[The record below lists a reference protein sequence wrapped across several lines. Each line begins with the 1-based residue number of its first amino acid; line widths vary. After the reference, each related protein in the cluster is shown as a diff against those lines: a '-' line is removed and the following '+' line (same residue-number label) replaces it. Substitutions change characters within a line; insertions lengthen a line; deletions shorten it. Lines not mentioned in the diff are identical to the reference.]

1 MRSNTRYSCAVDI
14 ARERL
19 ALREFDHT
27 RIVSYDRSDWAV
39 GAYIDRCLHILKEG
53 SQIQIATINDAIEA
67 HQLKLT
73 FETVP
78 ELFEKAEDIDVA
90 CVVSALFANACKYM
104 RETLTSS
111 GIVDIYEEVEMQYA
125 IQFWSLLHACGA
137 EKLISG
143 EEIGELLSRHVE
155 CLASILENDKLVK
168 LFDTEL
174 RKSLIDNPYYSA
186 ELLIREY
193 ATESRSQN
201 VIFLPKCLSQG
212 DFDSIMTGYLNDQ
225 RANPNCMEALF
236 NWPSGA
242 TKCRFSPSSD
252 VKVHAK
258 RAYDEAMDEL
268 FRQGTGLEYGAGVQ
282 IDPEQIACK
291 GVKVEGLTL
300 TYSFSETWLDK
311 YTDHASIMNNC
322 RYLLDVVDRN
332 GLMASPAHSHEE
344 SGLLATLGPHVLG
357 EYRMNTISNMRES
370 LANVEVVAYANFLES
385 RGTRLE
391 DALEWTYNVYFAEE
405 YSISGFSLALP
416 SSGASWLDK
425 CKSIGPEI
433 ERAVKSYSIYS
444 RIGKIDGDYFPYE
457 SFKTF
462 GTLNA
467 LSEKKYAIDG
477 ACFNRW
483 GFYLFSDQ
491 CMLTYRRGHNDRAR
505 CFFDLI
511 SNAMVTFDDYDAV
524 YAEVLQQLVDRQL
537 VSVCEETGALSPTPR
552 SICLKDVWDNGA
564 IALRGCGDGD
574 LALIDGLV
582 SDEMLSYC
590 GKLFTPD
597 EAAYLD
603 YMFNDASFPN
613 SQGLRN
619 RYDHAHSPIA
629 DPDAASIRLDY
640 YRMLTL
646 LVAITLKINDE
657 LSAATGRGYLEN
669 FVYWPYYDE
678 SVLDLAK
685 KLIKKKH
692 ESACDAES
700 E

>member
-1 MRSNTRYSCAVDI
+1 MRDFNR
-14 ARERL
+14 
-19 ALREFDHT
+19 T
-27 RIVSYDRSDWAV
+27 RIISYDRNDLAV
-39 GAYIDRCLHILKEG
+39 GAYIDRCLHILKQG
-53 SQIQIATINDAIEA
+53 SHIQIATINDAIEA

-78 ELFEKAEDIDVA
+78 EFFKEAEDIDIA
-90 CVVSALFANACKYM
+90 SAVSSHFANACKYT
-104 RETLTSS
+104 REKLKSS
-111 GIVDIYEEVEMQYA
+111 GILDIYEEVEMQYA
-125 IQFWSLLHACGA
+125 AQFWGLVHACGA
-137 EKLISG
+137 ERLISG
-143 EEIGELLSRHVE
+143 EEIEELLSRHVE

-168 LFDTEL
+168 LFDAEI
-174 RKSLIDNPYYSA
+174 RKSLVDNPYYSA

-201 VIFLPKCLSQG
+201 AIYLPKCLSQG
-212 DFDSIMTGYLNDQ
+212 DFDSIMAGYLDDQ
-225 RANPNCMEALF
+225 RANPNYMEVLF

-242 TKCRFSPSSD
+242 TKCRFSPSPD
-252 VKVHAK
+252 VKVRAK
-258 RAYDEAMDEL
+258 RAHDEAMDAI
-268 FRQGTGLEYGAGVQ
+268 FRQGTGLKYGAGVR

-291 GVKVEGLTL
+291 GVKAEGLTL
-300 TYSFSETWLDK
+300 TYSFSETWLAK
-311 YTDHASIMNNC
+311 YTDNASIMNNC
-322 RYLLDVVDRN
+322 RYLLDVVDRS
-332 GLMASPAHSHEE
+332 GLMSAPAHSHEE
-344 SGLLATLGPHVLG
+344 SGLLATLGSHVLG
-357 EYRMNTISNMRES
+357 EYRMNTISSMRES
-370 LANVEVVAYANFLES
+370 LANVEVIAYANFLES
-385 RGTRLE
+385 RGSRLE
-391 DALEWTYNVYFAEE
+391 DALEWTYNDYFEEE
-405 YSISGFSLALP
+405 YSISGFTLALP
-416 SSGASWLDK
+416 TRGTSWLDK

-433 ERAVKSYSIYS
+433 ERAVKSYSIYL

-467 LSEKKYAIDG
+467 LSEKKYAVDG
-477 ACFNRW
+477 ACFYKW

-491 CMLTYRRGHNDRAR
+491 CMLTYRRGHRDRAR

-524 YAEVLQQLVDRQL
+524 KAEMLQQLVDRQL
-537 VSVCEETGALSPTPR
+537 VSACEETGALSPTPR
-552 SICLKDVWDNGA
+552 SICLKAVWDNGA
-564 IALRGCGDGD
+564 IALGGCGDGD

-629 DPDAASIRLDY
+629 DPDAANIRSDY

-669 FVYWPYYDE
+669 FVDWPYYDE
-678 SVLDLAK
+678 SVLGLAK
-685 KLIKKKH
+685 KLIEKRR
-692 ESACDAES
+692 ETGYDPES

>member
-1 MRSNTRYSCAVDI
+1 M
-14 ARERL
+14 
-19 ALREFDHT
+19 
-27 RIVSYDRSDWAV
+27 DR
-39 GAYIDRCLHILKEG
+39 ILKEG
-53 SQIQIATINDAIEA
+53 PHIQIATINDAIEA

-78 ELFEKAEDIDVA
+78 ELFEKAEGIDVA
-90 CVVSALFANACKYM
+90 SVVSALFANACKYS
-104 RETLTSS
+104 RETLASS
-111 GIVDIYEEVEMQYA
+111 GILGIYEELEMQYA
-125 IQFWSLLHACGA
+125 TQFWGLVHACGA
-137 EKLISG
+137 EKMISG
-143 EEIGELLSRHVE
+143 EEIDELLSRHIE
-155 CLASILENDKLVK
+155 CLAPILENDKLVK
-168 LFDTEL
+168 LFDAEI
-174 RKSLIDNPYYSA
+174 RKSLVDNPYYSA

-201 VIFLPKCLSQG
+201 AIYLPKCLSQG
-212 DFDSIMTGYLNDQ
+212 DFDSIMAGYLDDQ
-225 RANPNCMEALF
+225 RANPNYMEVLF

-242 TKCRFSPSSD
+242 TKCRFSPSPD
-252 VKVHAK
+252 VKVRAK
-258 RAYDEAMDEL
+258 RAHDEAMDAI
-268 FRQGTGLEYGAGVQ
+268 FRQGTGLKYGAGVR

-291 GVKVEGLTL
+291 GVKAEGLTL
-300 TYSFSETWLDK
+300 TYSFSETWLAK
-311 YTDHASIMNNC
+311 YTDNASIMNNC
-322 RYLLDVVDRN
+322 RYLLDVVDRS
-332 GLMASPAHSHEE
+332 GLMSAPAHSHEE
-344 SGLLATLGPHVLG
+344 SGLLATLGSHVLG
-357 EYRMNTISNMRES
+357 EYRMNTISSMRES
-370 LANVEVVAYANFLES
+370 LANVEVIAYANFLES
-385 RGTRLE
+385 RGSRLE
-391 DALEWTYNVYFAEE
+391 DVLEWTYNDYFEEE
-405 YSISGFSLALP
+405 YSISGFTLALP
-416 SSGASWLDK
+416 TRGTSWLDK
-425 CKSIGPEI
+425 YKSIGPEI
-433 ERAVKSYSIYS
+433 ERAVKSYSIYL

-467 LSEKKYAIDG
+467 LSEKKYAVDG
-477 ACFNRW
+477 ACFYKW

-491 CMLTYRRGHNDRAR
+491 CMLTYRRGHRDRAR

-511 SNAMVTFDDYDAV
+511 SNAMVTFDDYDAAYV
-524 YAEVLQQLVDRQL
+524 EVLQQLVDRQL
-537 VSVCEETGALSPTPR
+537 VSACEETGALSPTPR
-552 SICLKDVWDNGA
+552 SICLKAVWDNGA

-629 DPDAASIRLDY
+629 DPNAVNIRTDY

-657 LSAATGRGYLEN
+657 LSAATGSGYLEN
-669 FVYWPYYDE
+669 FVDWPYYDE
-678 SVLDLAK
+678 SVFELAK
-685 KLIKKKH
+685 KLIAKKH
-692 ESACDAES
+692 ESVCDAES

>member
-1 MRSNTRYSCAVDI
+1 M
-14 ARERL
+14 
-19 ALREFDHT
+19 
-27 RIVSYDRSDWAV
+27 DR
-39 GAYIDRCLHILKEG
+39 ILKEG
-53 SQIQIATINDAIEA
+53 PHIQIATINDAIEA

-78 ELFEKAEDIDVA
+78 ELFEKAEGIDVA
-90 CVVSALFANACKYM
+90 SVVSALFANACKYS
-104 RETLTSS
+104 RETLASS
-111 GIVDIYEEVEMQYA
+111 RILGIYEELEMQYA
-125 IQFWSLLHACGA
+125 TQFWGLVHACGA
-137 EKLISG
+137 EKMISG
-143 EEIGELLSRHVE
+143 EEIDELLSRHIE
-155 CLASILENDKLVK
+155 CLAPILENDKLVK
-168 LFDTEL
+168 LFDAEI
-174 RKSLIDNPYYSA
+174 RKSLVDNPYYSA

-201 VIFLPKCLSQG
+201 AIYLPKCLSQG
-212 DFDSIMTGYLNDQ
+212 DFDSIMAGYLDDQ
-225 RANPNCMEALF
+225 RANPNYMEVLF

-242 TKCRFSPSSD
+242 TKCRFSPSPD
-252 VKVHAK
+252 VKVRAK
-258 RAYDEAMDEL
+258 RAHDEAMDAI
-268 FRQGTGLEYGAGVQ
+268 FRQGTGLKYGAGVR

-291 GVKVEGLTL
+291 GVKAEGLTL
-300 TYSFSETWLDK
+300 TYSFSETWLAK
-311 YTDHASIMNNC
+311 YTDNASIMNNC
-322 RYLLDVVDRN
+322 RYLLDVVDRS
-332 GLMASPAHSHEE
+332 GLMSAPVHSHEE
-344 SGLLATLGPHVLG
+344 SGLLATLGSHVLG
-357 EYRMNTISNMRES
+357 EYRMNTISSMRES
-370 LANVEVVAYANFLES
+370 LANVEVIAYANFLES
-385 RGTRLE
+385 RGSRLE
-391 DALEWTYNVYFAEE
+391 DALEWTYNDYFEEE
-405 YSISGFSLALP
+405 YSISGFTLALP
-416 SSGASWLDK
+416 TRGTSWLDK

-433 ERAVKSYSIYS
+433 ERAVKSYSIYL

-467 LSEKKYAIDG
+467 LSEKKYAVDG
-477 ACFNRW
+477 ACFYKW

-491 CMLTYRRGHNDRAR
+491 CMLTYRRGHRDRAR

-511 SNAMVTFDDYDAV
+511 SNAMVTFDDYDAAYV
-524 YAEVLQQLVDRQL
+524 EVLQQLVDRQL
-537 VSVCEETGALSPTPR
+537 VSACEETGALSPTPR
-552 SICLKDVWDNGA
+552 SICLKAVWDNGA

-629 DPDAASIRLDY
+629 DPNAVNIRTDY

-657 LSAATGRGYLEN
+657 LSAATGSGYLEN
-669 FVYWPYYDE
+669 FVDWPYYDE
-678 SVLDLAK
+678 SVFELAK
-685 KLIKKKH
+685 KLIAKKH
-692 ESACDAES
+692 ESVCDAES

>member
-1 MRSNTRYSCAVDI
+1 M
-14 ARERL
+14 
-19 ALREFDHT
+19 REFNHT

-39 GAYIDRCLHILKEG
+39 GFFIDRCLYILKAG
-53 SQIQIATINDAIEA
+53 AHNQIATINDAIEA

-90 CVVSALFANACKYM
+90 SVVSALFANACKYT
-104 RETLTSS
+104 RETLASS
-111 GIVDIYEEVEMQYA
+111 GILGIYEELEMQYA
-125 IQFWSLLHACGA
+125 TQFWGLVHACGA
-137 EKLISG
+137 ETLISG
-143 EEIGELLSRHVE
+143 EEIDELLSRHVE

-174 RKSLIDNPYYSA
+174 GKSLIDNPYYSA
-186 ELLIREY
+186 ELIIHEY

-201 VIFLPKCLSQG
+201 VIYLPKCLSQG
-212 DFDSIMTGYLNDQ
+212 DFDSIMTGYLDDQ

-236 NWPSGA
+236 NWPSG
-242 TKCRFSPSSD
+242 TSKCRFSPSPS
-252 VKVHAK
+252 VKVRAK
-258 RAYDEAMDEL
+258 RAHDEAMDAL
-268 FRQGTGLEYGAGVQ
+268 FRQGTGLKYGAGVQ

-291 GVKVEGLTL
+291 GIKVDGLTL
-300 TYSFSETWLDK
+300 TYSFSETWLGK
-311 YTDHASIMNNC
+311 YTDHASVMNNC
-322 RYLLDVVDRN
+322 RYLLDVVDLS
-332 GLMASPAHSHEE
+332 GLMSAPAHSHEE
-344 SGLLATLGPHVLG
+344 SGLLATLGSRVLG

-370 LANVEVVAYANFLES
+370 LANVEILAYAHFLES
-385 RGTRLE
+385 HGTRLE
-391 DALEWTYNVYFAEE
+391 DALEWAYNVYFEEE
-405 YSISGFSLALP
+405 YSVSGFTLALP
-416 SSGASWLDK
+416 SRGASWLDK

-433 ERAVKSYSIYS
+433 ERSVKSYSIYS

-457 SFKTF
+457 SFKSF

-467 LSEKKYAIDG
+467 LSEKKYVVG
-477 ACFNRW
+477 GTCFERW
-483 GFYLFSDQ
+483 GSYLFSDQ

-511 SNAMVTFDDYDAV
+511 SKAMVTIDDYDAA
-524 YAEVLQQLVDRQL
+524 YADTLRQLVDRQL
-537 VSVCEETGALSPTPR
+537 VSMCEETGTLSPTLR
-552 SICLKDVWDNGA
+552 SIYLKAVWDKGA
-564 IALRGCGDGD
+564 IALGRCGDGD

-590 GKLFTPD
+590 GKLFAPD

-619 RYDHAHSPIA
+619 RYDHAHSPID

-646 LVAITLKINDE
+646 LIAITLKINDE
-657 LSAATGRGYLEN
+657 LSNATGRGHLED
-669 FVYWPYYDE
+669 FVDWPYYDE
-678 SVLDLAK
+678 SVLELAK
-685 KLIKKKH
+685 KLV
-692 ESACDAES
+692 E
-700 E
+700 

>member
-1 MRSNTRYSCAVDI
+1 M
-14 ARERL
+14 
-19 ALREFDHT
+19 
-27 RIVSYDRSDWAV
+27 DR
-39 GAYIDRCLHILKEG
+39 ILKEG
-53 SQIQIATINDAIEA
+53 PHIQIATINDAIEA

-78 ELFEKAEDIDVA
+78 ELFEKAEGIDVA
-90 CVVSALFANACKYM
+90 SVVSALFANACKYS
-104 RETLTSS
+104 RETLASS
-111 GIVDIYEEVEMQYA
+111 GILGIYEELEMQYVT
-125 IQFWSLLHACGA
+125 QFWGLVHACGA
-137 EKLISG
+137 EKMISG
-143 EEIGELLSRHVE
+143 EEIDELLSRHIE
-155 CLASILENDKLVK
+155 CLAPILENDKLVK
-168 LFDTEL
+168 LFDAEI
-174 RKSLIDNPYYSA
+174 RKSLVDNPYYSA

-201 VIFLPKCLSQG
+201 AIYLPKCLSQG
-212 DFDSIMTGYLNDQ
+212 DFDSIMAGYLDDQ
-225 RANPNCMEALF
+225 RANPNYMEVLF

-242 TKCRFSPSSD
+242 TKCRFSPSPD
-252 VKVHAK
+252 VKVRAK
-258 RAYDEAMDEL
+258 RAHDEAMDAI
-268 FRQGTGLEYGAGVQ
+268 FRQGTGLKYGAGVR

-291 GVKVEGLTL
+291 GVKAEGLTL
-300 TYSFSETWLDK
+300 TYSFSETWLAK
-311 YTDHASIMNNC
+311 YTDNASIMNNC
-322 RYLLDVVDRN
+322 RYLLDVVDRS
-332 GLMASPAHSHEE
+332 GLMSAPAHSHEE
-344 SGLLATLGPHVLG
+344 SGLLATLGSHVLG
-357 EYRMNTISNMRES
+357 EYRMNTISSMRES
-370 LANVEVVAYANFLES
+370 LANVEVIAYANFLES
-385 RGTRLE
+385 RGSRLE
-391 DALEWTYNVYFAEE
+391 DALEWTYNDYFEEE
-405 YSISGFSLALP
+405 YSISGFTLALP
-416 SSGASWLDK
+416 TRGTSWLDK

-433 ERAVKSYSIYS
+433 ERAVKSYSIYL

-467 LSEKKYAIDG
+467 LSEKKYAVDG
-477 ACFNRW
+477 ACFYKW

-491 CMLTYRRGHNDRAR
+491 CMLTYRRGHRDRAR

-511 SNAMVTFDDYDAV
+511 SNAMVTFDDYDAAYV
-524 YAEVLQQLVDRQL
+524 EVLQQLVDRQL
-537 VSVCEETGALSPTPR
+537 VSACEETGALSPTPR
-552 SICLKDVWDNGA
+552 SICLKAVWDNGA

-629 DPDAASIRLDY
+629 DPNAVIIRTDY

-657 LSAATGRGYLEN
+657 LSAATGSGYLEN
-669 FVYWPYYDE
+669 FVDWPYYDE
-678 SVLDLAK
+678 SVFELAK
-685 KLIKKKH
+685 KLIAKKH
-692 ESACDAES
+692 ESVCDAES

>member
-1 MRSNTRYSCAVDI
+1 M
-14 ARERL
+14 
-19 ALREFDHT
+19 REFNHT

-39 GAYIDRCLHILKEG
+39 GLFIDSCLYILKEG
-53 SQIQIATINDAIEA
+53 PHNQIATINDAIEA

-78 ELFEKAEDIDVA
+78 ELFEKAENIDVA
-90 CVVSALFANACKYM
+90 SVVSALFTNACKYT
-104 RETLTSS
+104 RETLASS
-111 GIVDIYEEVEMQYA
+111 GILGIYEELEMQYA
-125 IQFWSLLHACGA
+125 TQFWDLVHACGA
-137 EKLISG
+137 EKMISG
-143 EEIGELLSRHVE
+143 EEIDELLSRQIE
-155 CLASILENDKLVK
+155 CLAPILENDKLVK
-168 LFDTEL
+168 LFDAEI
-174 RKSLIDNPYYSA
+174 RKSLVDNPYYSA

-193 ATESRSQN
+193 ATASRSQN
-201 VIFLPKCLSQG
+201 AIYLPKCFSQG
-212 DFDSIMTGYLNDQ
+212 DFDSIMAGYLDDQ
-225 RANPNCMEALF
+225 RANPNYMEALF

-242 TKCRFSPSSD
+242 TKCKFSPSPD
-252 VKVHAK
+252 VKVRAK
-258 RAYDEAMDEL
+258 QAHDKAMDEL
-268 FRQGTGLEYGAGVQ
+268 FRQGAGLEYGAGVQ

-291 GVKVEGLTL
+291 GIKVNGLTL
-300 TYSFSETWLDK
+300 TYSFGETWLGK

-322 RYLLDVVDRN
+322 RYLLDVVDRS
-332 GLMASPAHSHEE
+332 GLMASPAHPHEE

-357 EYRMNTISNMRES
+357 EYRMNTISNTWES

-405 YSISGFSLALP
+405 YSINGFSLALP

-457 SFKTF
+457 SFKSF

-491 CMLTYRRGHNDRAR
+491 CMLTFRRGHNDRAH

-511 SNAMVTFDDYDAV
+511 SNAMVTFDDYDDV

-537 VSVCEETGALSPTPR
+537 VSVCEKTGALSPTPR
-552 SICLKDVWDNGA
+552 SICLKAVWDNGA
-564 IALRGCGDGD
+564 IALGGCGDGD

-590 GKLFTPD
+590 GKLFAPD

-619 RYDHAHSPIA
+619 RYDHAHSPIT
-629 DPDAASIRLDY
+629 DPDAMNIRSDY

-646 LVAITLKINDE
+646 LVTITLKINDE

-669 FVYWPYYDE
+669 FVDCHITMRA
-678 SVLDLAK
+678 SSNSLK
-685 KLIKKKH
+685 
-692 ESACDAES
+692 S
-700 E
+700 

>member
-1 MRSNTRYSCAVDI
+1 M
-14 ARERL
+14 
-19 ALREFDHT
+19 REFNHT

-39 GAYIDRCLHILKEG
+39 GLFIDRCLYILKEG
-53 SQIQIATINDAIEA
+53 PHNQIATINDAIEA

-90 CVVSALFANACKYM
+90 SVVSALFANACKYT

-111 GIVDIYEEVEMQYA
+111 GILDIYEEVEMQYA
-125 IQFWSLLHACGA
+125 TQFWNLLHACGA
-137 EKLISG
+137 ETLISG
-143 EEIGELLSRHVE
+143 EEIDELLSRHVE

-174 RKSLIDNPYYSA
+174 GNSLIDNPYYSA
-186 ELLIREY
+186 ELIIHEY

-201 VIFLPKCLSQG
+201 VIYLPKCLSQS
-212 DFDSIMTGYLNDQ
+212 DFDSIMTGYLDDQ
-225 RANPNCMEALF
+225 RANPNCMEVLF

-242 TKCRFSPSSD
+242 TKCRFSPSPD
-252 VKVHAK
+252 VKVRAK
-258 RAYDEAMDEL
+258 RAYDKAMDAL
-268 FRQGTGLEYGAGVQ
+268 FRQGTGLKYGAGVQ
-282 IDPEQIACK
+282 IDPKQIACK
-291 GVKVEGLTL
+291 GIKVDGLTL
-300 TYSFSETWLDK
+300 TYSFSETWLAK
-311 YTDHASIMNNC
+311 YTDNASIMNNC
-322 RYLLDVVDRN
+322 RYLLDVVDRS
-332 GLMASPAHSHEE
+332 GLMSAPAHSHEE
-344 SGLLATLGPHVLG
+344 SGLLATLGSHVLG
-357 EYRMNTISNMRES
+357 KYRMNTISSMRES
-370 LANVEVVAYANFLES
+370 LANVEVIAYANFLES
-385 RGTRLE
+385 RGSRLE
-391 DALEWTYNVYFAEE
+391 DALEWTYNDYFDEE
-405 YSISGFSLALP
+405 YSISGFTLALP
-416 SSGASWLDK
+416 TRGASWLDK

-444 RIGKIDGDYFPYE
+444 RTGKIDGDYFPYT
-457 SFKTF
+457 SFKSF
-462 GTLNA
+462 GELNS
-467 LSEKKYAIDG
+467 LTEKKYAIG
-477 ACFNRW
+477 GTSFERW

-491 CMLTYRRGHNDRAR
+491 CMLTYRRDHHDRAR

-511 SNAMVTFDDYDAV
+511 SNAMVTIDDYDAV
-524 YAEVLQQLVDRQL
+524 YADILQQLVDQQL
-537 VSVCEETGALSPTPR
+537 VSTCEETGALSPAPR
-552 SICLKDVWDNGA
+552 SICLKAVWDNGA
-564 IALRGCGDGD
+564 IALGGCEDGD

-619 RYDHAHSPIA
+619 RYDHAHSLIA
-629 DPDAASIRLDY
+629 DPDAVNIRSDY

-669 FVYWPYYDE
+669 FVDWPYYDKIVFE
-678 SVLDLAK
+678 LAK
-685 KLIKKKH
+685 KLIAKKH
-692 ESACDAES
+692 ETVCNAES

>member
-1 MRSNTRYSCAVDI
+1 M
-14 ARERL
+14 
-19 ALREFDHT
+19 REFDHT

-111 GIVDIYEEVEMQYA
+111 GIVDIYEGVEMQYA

-300 TYSFSETWLDK
+300 TYNFSETWLDK

-582 SDEMLSYC
+582 SDECCRTAVSCSHPTRLRISITCSTTPLSLTHRVSGTDMTMRIHRSPTPMLR
-590 GKLFTPD
+590 
-597 EAAYLD
+597 
-603 YMFNDASFPN
+603 AS
-613 SQGLRN
+613 GW
-619 RYDHAHSPIA
+619 
-629 DPDAASIRLDY
+629 
-640 YRMLTL
+640 
-646 LVAITLKINDE
+646 IT
-657 LSAATGRGYLEN
+657 T
-669 FVYWPYYDE
+669 
-678 SVLDLAK
+678 
-685 KLIKKKH
+685 
-692 ESACDAES
+692 AC
-700 E
+700 

>member
-1 MRSNTRYSCAVDI
+1 M
-14 ARERL
+14 
-19 ALREFDHT
+19 REFNHT

-39 GAYIDRCLHILKEG
+39 GLFIDRCLYILKEG
-53 SQIQIATINDAIEA
+53 PHNQIATINDAIEA

-90 CVVSALFANACKYM
+90 SVVSALFTNACKYT
-104 RETLTSS
+104 RETLASS
-111 GIVDIYEEVEMQYA
+111 GILGIYEELEMQYA
-125 IQFWSLLHACGA
+125 TQFWGLVHACGA
-137 EKLISG
+137 EKMISG
-143 EEIGELLSRHVE
+143 EEIDELLSRQIE
-155 CLASILENDKLVK
+155 CLAPILENDKLVK
-168 LFDTEL
+168 LFDAEI
-174 RKSLIDNPYYSA
+174 RKSLVDNPYYSA

-201 VIFLPKCLSQG
+201 AIYLPKCFSQG
-212 DFDSIMTGYLNDQ
+212 DFDSIMAGYLDDQ
-225 RANPNCMEALF
+225 RANPNYMEALF

-242 TKCRFSPSSD
+242 TKCRFSPSPD
-252 VKVHAK
+252 VKVRAK
-258 RAYDEAMDEL
+258 QAHDKAMDEL
-268 FRQGTGLEYGAGVQ
+268 FRQGAGLEYGAGVQ

-291 GVKVEGLTL
+291 GIKVNGLTL
-300 TYSFSETWLDK
+300 TYSFGETWLGK

-322 RYLLDVVDRN
+322 RYLLDVVDRS
-332 GLMASPAHSHEE
+332 GLMTSPAHSHEE

-357 EYRMNTISNMRES
+357 EYRMNTISNTWES

-405 YSISGFSLALP
+405 YSINGFSLALP

-457 SFKTF
+457 SFKSF
-462 GTLNA
+462 GTLNS

-477 ACFNRW
+477 ACLNRW
-483 GFYLFSDQ
+483 GFYLFFDQ
-491 CMLTYRRGHNDRAR
+491 SMLTYRRGHNDRAR

-511 SNAMVTFDDYDAV
+511 SNAMVTFDDYDDV

-537 VSVCEETGALSPTPR
+537 VSASEETGALSPTPR
-552 SICLKDVWDNGA
+552 SICLKAVWDNGA
-564 IALRGCGDGD
+564 IALGGCGDGD

-590 GKLFTPD
+590 GRLFAPD

-619 RYDHAHSPIA
+619 RYDHAHSPIT
-629 DPDAASIRLDY
+629 DPDAMNIRSDY

-669 FVYWPYYDE
+669 FVDWPYYDE
-678 SVLDLAK
+678 SVFGLAK
-685 KLIKKKH
+685 KLIVKRR
-692 ESACDAES
+692 ETVCDADPE
-700 E
+700 

>member
-1 MRSNTRYSCAVDI
+1 M
-14 ARERL
+14 
-19 ALREFDHT
+19 REFNHT

-39 GAYIDRCLHILKEG
+39 GFFIDRCLYILKEG
-53 SQIQIATINDAIEA
+53 PRNQIATINDAIEA

-90 CVVSALFANACKYM
+90 RAVSALFANACKYT
-104 RETLTSS
+104 RETLKST
-111 GIVDIYEEVEMQYA
+111 GILDIYEEVEIQYA
-125 IQFWSLLHACGA
+125 AQFWGLVHACGA
-137 EKLISG
+137 ETLISG
-143 EEIGELLSRHVE
+143 EEIDGLLSRHVE
-155 CLASILENDKLVK
+155 CLASILENDNLVK
-168 LFDTEL
+168 LFDVEIG
-174 RKSLIDNPYYSA
+174 KSLVENPYYSA

-201 VIFLPKCLSQG
+201 AIHLPKSLSQG
-212 DFDSIMTGYLNDQ
+212 DFDSIMTGYLDDQ

-242 TKCRFSPSSD
+242 TKCRFSPSPD
-252 VKVHAK
+252 VKVRAK
-258 RAYDEAMDEL
+258 RAHDKAMEEL
-268 FRQGTGLEYGAGVQ
+268 FRQGTGLKYGAGVQ

-291 GVKVEGLTL
+291 GVKVEDLTL
-300 TYSFSETWLDK
+300 TYSFSETWLDR
-311 YTDHASIMNNC
+311 YTDNASIMNNC
-322 RYLLDVVDRN
+322 RYLLDVVDRS
-332 GLMASPAHSHEE
+332 GLMAAPAHSHEE
-344 SGLLATLGPHVLG
+344 SGLLATFGPHVLG

-370 LANVEVVAYANFLES
+370 LANAEVVAYARFLES

-416 SSGASWLDK
+416 SRGASWLDK

-444 RIGKIDGDYFPYE
+444 RNGKIDYFPYE
-457 SFKTF
+457 SFKSF
-462 GTLNA
+462 GALNA

-477 ACFNRW
+477 ASFNRW

-491 CMLTYRRGHNDRAR
+491 CMLTYRRGHNDHAR

-511 SNAMVTFDDYDAV
+511 SNVMVTFDDYDAV
-524 YAEVLQQLVDRQL
+524 NAEMLQQLVDRQL
-537 VSVCEETGALSPTPR
+537 VSACEETGALSPTPR
-552 SICLKDVWDNGA
+552 SICLKAVWDNGA
-564 IALRGCGDGD
+564 IALGGCGDGD

-629 DPDAASIRLDY
+629 DPDAANIRSDY

-657 LSAATGRGYLEN
+657 LSAATGGGYLEN
-669 FVYWPYYDE
+669 FVDWPYYDE
-678 SVLDLAK
+678 SVLELAK
-685 KLIKKKH
+685 KLIEKRRDTG
-692 ESACDAES
+692 CDAES

>member
-1 MRSNTRYSCAVDI
+1 MRDLN
-14 ARERL
+14 
-19 ALREFDHT
+19 HT

-39 GAYIDRCLHILKEG
+39 GFFIDRCLYILKEG
-53 SQIQIATINDAIEA
+53 PHNQIATINEAIEA

-90 CVVSALFANACKYM
+90 SIVSALFANACKYT
-104 RETLTSS
+104 RETLASS
-111 GIVDIYEEVEMQYA
+111 GILGIYEELEMQYA
-125 IQFWSLLHACGA
+125 TLFWNLLHAYGA
-137 EKLISG
+137 EKQIFG
-143 EEIGELLSRHVE
+143 EEIDELLSRHVE
-155 CLASILENDKLVK
+155 CLAPILENDKLVK
-168 LFDTEL
+168 YFDAEIG
-174 RKSLIDNPYYSA
+174 KSLIENPYYSA

-201 VIFLPKCLSQG
+201 AIYLPKCLSQG
-212 DFDSIMTGYLNDQ
+212 DFDSIMVGYLDDQ
-225 RANPNCMEALF
+225 RANPNYMEALF

-242 TKCRFSPSSD
+242 TKCRFSPSPD
-252 VKVHAK
+252 VKVRAK
-258 RAYDEAMDEL
+258 RAHDEAMDEL
-268 FRQGTGLEYGAGVQ
+268 FRQDAGLKYGAGVQ

-300 TYSFSETWLDK
+300 TYSFSETWLAK
-311 YTDHASIMNNC
+311 YTDNASIMNNC
-322 RYLLDVVDRN
+322 RYLLDVVDQS
-332 GLMASPAHSHEE
+332 GLMAAPAHSHEE
-344 SGLLATLGPHVLG
+344 SGLLAMLGSHVLG
-357 EYRMNTISNMRES
+357 EYRMNTLSNMRES
-370 LANVEVVAYANFLES
+370 LANVEVVAYAHFLES

-405 YSISGFSLALP
+405 YSISDFSLALP

-477 ACFNRW
+477 ANFNRW

-491 CMLTYRRGHNDRAR
+491 CMLTYRRGHNDHAR

-524 YAEVLQQLVDRQL
+524 KAEMLQQLVDRQL
-537 VSVCEETGALSPTPR
+537 VSACEETGALSPTPR
-552 SICLKDVWDNGA
+552 SICLKAVWDKGA
-564 IALRGCGDGD
+564 IALGRCGDDD
-574 LALIDGLV
+574 LTLIDGLV
-582 SDEMLSYC
+582 SDEMLSYS

-597 EAAYLD
+597 EGAYLD

-619 RYDHAHSPIA
+619 RYDHAHSLIA
-629 DPDAASIRLDY
+629 DPDAASIRSDY

-657 LSAATGRGYLEN
+657 LSSSTGRGYLEN
-669 FVYWPYYDE
+669 FVVWPYYDE
-678 SVLDLAK
+678 SVLELTK
-685 KLIKKKH
+685 KLIEKRRDTG
-692 ESACDAES
+692 CDAES

>member
-111 GIVDIYEEVEMQYA
+111 GIVDIYEGVEMQYA

-370 LANVEVVAYANFLES
+370 PANVEVVAYANFLES

-619 RYDHAHSPIA
+619 KYDHAHSPIA

-669 FVYWPYYDE
+669 FVDWPYYDE

-692 ESACDAES
+692 ESSCDAES

>member
-1 MRSNTRYSCAVDI
+1 M
-14 ARERL
+14 
-19 ALREFDHT
+19 REFNHT

-39 GAYIDRCLHILKEG
+39 GLFIDRCLYILKEG
-53 SQIQIATINDAIEA
+53 PHNQIATINDAIEA

-90 CVVSALFANACKYM
+90 SVVSALFTNACKYT
-104 RETLTSS
+104 RETLASS
-111 GIVDIYEEVEMQYA
+111 GILGIYEELEMQYA
-125 IQFWSLLHACGA
+125 TQFWGLVHACGA
-137 EKLISG
+137 EKMISG
-143 EEIGELLSRHVE
+143 EEIDELLSRQIE
-155 CLASILENDKLVK
+155 YLAPILENDKLVK
-168 LFDTEL
+168 LFDTEI
-174 RKSLIDNPYYSA
+174 RKSLVDNPYYSA

-201 VIFLPKCLSQG
+201 AIYLPKCFSQG
-212 DFDSIMTGYLNDQ
+212 DFDSIMAGYLDDQ
-225 RANPNCMEALF
+225 RANPNYMEALF

-242 TKCRFSPSSD
+242 TKCRFSPSPD
-252 VKVHAK
+252 VKVRAK
-258 RAYDEAMDEL
+258 QAHDKAMDEL
-268 FRQGTGLEYGAGVQ
+268 FRQGAGLEYGAGVQ

-291 GVKVEGLTL
+291 GIKVNGLTL
-300 TYSFSETWLDK
+300 TYSFGETWLGK

-322 RYLLDVVDRN
+322 RYLLDVVDRS
-332 GLMASPAHSHEE
+332 GLMTSPAHSHEE

-357 EYRMNTISNMRES
+357 EYRMNTISNTWES

-405 YSISGFSLALP
+405 YSINGFSLALP

-457 SFKTF
+457 SFKSF
-462 GTLNA
+462 GTLNS

-477 ACFNRW
+477 ACLNRW

-491 CMLTYRRGHNDRAR
+491 SMLTYRRGHNDRAR

-511 SNAMVTFDDYDAV
+511 SNAMVTFDDYDDV

-537 VSVCEETGALSPTPR
+537 VSASEDTGALSPTPR
-552 SICLKDVWDNGA
+552 SICLKAVWDNGA
-564 IALRGCGDGD
+564 IALGGCGDGD

-590 GKLFTPD
+590 GKLFAPD

-619 RYDHAHSPIA
+619 RYDHAHSPIT
-629 DPDAASIRLDY
+629 DPDAMNIRSDY

-669 FVYWPYYDE
+669 FVDWPYYDE
-678 SVLDLAK
+678 SVFGLAK
-685 KLIKKKH
+685 KLIVKRR
-692 ESACDAES
+692 ETVCDADPE
-700 E
+700 

>member
-1 MRSNTRYSCAVDI
+1 M
-14 ARERL
+14 
-19 ALREFDHT
+19 REFNHT

-39 GAYIDRCLHILKEG
+39 GFFIDRCLYILKEG
-53 SQIQIATINDAIEA
+53 PHNQIATINDAIEA

-90 CVVSALFANACKYM
+90 RVVSALFANACKYT
-104 RETLTSS
+104 RETLKST
-111 GIVDIYEEVEMQYA
+111 GIHDIYEEVEMQYA
-125 IQFWSLLHACGA
+125 AQFWGLVHACGA
-137 EKLISG
+137 ETLISG
-143 EEIGELLSRHVE
+143 EEIDELLSRHVE

-174 RKSLIDNPYYSA
+174 GKSLIDNPCYSA
-186 ELLIREY
+186 ELIIHEY
-193 ATESRSQN
+193 ATESRNQN
-201 VIFLPKCLSQG
+201 AIYLPKCLSQG
-212 DFDSIMTGYLNDQ
+212 DFDSIMAGYLDDQ
-225 RANPNCMEALF
+225 RANPNYMEALF

-242 TKCRFSPSSD
+242 TNCRFSPSPD
-252 VKVHAK
+252 VKVRAK
-258 RAYDEAMDEL
+258 QAHDKAMDEL
-268 FRQGTGLEYGAGVQ
+268 FRQGTGLKYGAGVQ
-282 IDPEQIACK
+282 IDLEQIACK

-311 YTDHASIMNNC
+311 YADHASIMNNC
-322 RYLLDVVDRN
+322 RYLLDVVDRS

-357 EYRMNTISNMRES
+357 EYRMNTKSNMRES
-370 LANVEVVAYANFLES
+370 LANAEVVAYAHFLES

-425 CKSIGPEI
+425 CKSIGSEI

-477 ACFNRW
+477 ANFNRW

-491 CMLTYRRGHNDRAR
+491 CMLTYRRGHNDHAR

-524 YAEVLQQLVDRQL
+524 NAEMLQQLVDRQL
-537 VSVCEETGALSPTPR
+537 VSACEETGALSPTPR
-552 SICLKDVWDNGA
+552 SICLKAVWDNGA
-564 IALRGCGDGD
+564 IALGGCGGGN

-657 LSAATGRGYLEN
+657 LSVATGRGYLEN
-669 FVYWPYYDE
+669 FVDWPYYDE
-678 SVLDLAK
+678 SVLELAK
-685 KLIKKKH
+685 KLIEKRRDTG
-692 ESACDAES
+692 CDA
-700 E
+700 

>member
-1 MRSNTRYSCAVDI
+1 M
-14 ARERL
+14 
-19 ALREFDHT
+19 REFNLT

-39 GAYIDRCLHILKEG
+39 GFFIDRCLYILKEG
-53 SQIQIATINDAIEA
+53 PHNQIATINDAIEA

-90 CVVSALFANACKYM
+90 RVVSALFANACKYTW
-104 RETLTSS
+104 ETLKST
-111 GIVDIYEEVEMQYA
+111 GILDIYEEVEIQYA
-125 IQFWSLLHACGA
+125 AQFWGLVHACGA
-137 EKLISG
+137 ETLISG
-143 EEIGELLSRHVE
+143 EEIDELLSRHVE

-174 RKSLIDNPYYSA
+174 GKLLIDNPYYSA
-186 ELLIREY
+186 ELIIHEY
-193 ATESRSQN
+193 ATESRNQN
-201 VIFLPKCLSQG
+201 AIYLPKCLSQG
-212 DFDSIMTGYLNDQ
+212 DFDSIMVGYLDDQ
-225 RANPNCMEALF
+225 RANPNYMEALF

-242 TKCRFSPSSD
+242 TKCRFSPSPY
-252 VKVHAK
+252 VKVRAK
-258 RAYDEAMDEL
+258 QAHDKAMDEL
-268 FRQGTGLEYGAGVQ
+268 FRQGTGLKYGAGVQ

-322 RYLLDVVDRN
+322 RYLLDVVDRS

-357 EYRMNTISNMRES
+357 EYRMNTISDTRES
-370 LANVEVVAYANFLES
+370 LANVEVFAYANFLES

-477 ACFNRW
+477 ANFNRW

-491 CMLTYRRGHNDRAR
+491 CMLTYRRGHNDHAR

-524 YAEVLQQLVDRQL
+524 KAEMLQQLVDRQL
-537 VSVCEETGALSPTPR
+537 VSACEETGALSPTPR
-552 SICLKDVWDNGA
+552 SICLKAVWDNGA
-564 IALRGCGDGD
+564 IALGGCGDGD

-629 DPDAASIRLDY
+629 DPDAANIRSDY
-640 YRMLTL
+640 YRMLTS

-657 LSAATGRGYLEN
+657 LSAATGRGYIEN
-669 FVYWPYYDE
+669 FVDWPYYDK
-678 SVLDLAK
+678 SVFELAK
-685 KLIKKKH
+685 KIIAKKH
-692 ESACDAES
+692 ETVCNAKS

>member
-1 MRSNTRYSCAVDI
+1 MRDFN
-14 ARERL
+14 
-19 ALREFDHT
+19 HT
-27 RIVSYDRSDWAV
+27 RIVSYGRNDWAV
-39 GAYIDRCLHILKEG
+39 GAFIDRCLHILKEG
-53 SQIQIATINDAIEA
+53 PRIQIATINDAIEA

-78 ELFEKAEDIDVA
+78 ELFKEAEVADVA
-90 CVVSALFANACKYM
+90 SAVAALFANACKYTS
-104 RETLTSS
+104 EALKSS
-111 GIVDIYEEVEMQYA
+111 GILDIYEEVEIQYA
-125 IQFWSLLHACGA
+125 TQFWSLLHACGA
-137 EKLISG
+137 EKRISG
-143 EEIGELLSRHVE
+143 EEIDELLSRHIE
-155 CLASILENDKLVK
+155 CLAPILENDKLVK
-168 LFDTEL
+168 LFDVEIG
-174 RKSLIDNPYYSA
+174 KSLVDNPHYSA

-193 ATESRSQN
+193 ATESGGQN
-201 VIFLPKCLSQG
+201 AIYLPKCFSQG
-212 DFDSIMTGYLNDQ
+212 DFDSIMAGYLDDQ
-225 RANPNCMEALF
+225 RANPNYMVALF

-242 TKCRFSPSSD
+242 TKCRFSPSPD
-252 VKVHAK
+252 VKVRAK
-258 RAYDEAMDEL
+258 QAHDKAMDEL
-268 FRQGTGLEYGAGVQ
+268 FRQGAGLEYGAGVQ

-291 GVKVEGLTL
+291 GIKVNGLTL
-300 TYSFSETWLDK
+300 TYSFGETWLGK

-322 RYLLDVVDRN
+322 RYLLDVVDQS

-357 EYRMNTISNMRES
+357 EYRMNTISNTRES

-405 YSISGFSLALP
+405 YSISDFSLALP

-491 CMLTYRRGHNDRAR
+491 CMLTYRRGHNDHVR

-511 SNAMVTFDDYDAV
+511 SNAMVTFDDFDAV

-537 VSVCEETGALSPTPR
+537 VSACEETGALSPTPR
-552 SICLKDVWDNGA
+552 SICLKAVWDNGA
-564 IALRGCGDGD
+564 IALGGCGDGD

-582 SDEMLSYC
+582 SDEMLSYS
-590 GKLFTPD
+590 GKLFAPD

-629 DPDAASIRLDY
+629 DPDAAIIRSDY

-657 LSAATGRGYLEN
+657 LSAKTGRGYLEN
-669 FVYWPYYDE
+669 FVDWPYYDE
-678 SVLDLAK
+678 SVFELAK
-685 KLIKKKH
+685 KLIAKKH
-692 ESACDAES
+692 ETVCDAES

>member
-143 EEIGELLSRHVE
+143 EEIEELLSRHVE

-174 RKSLIDNPYYSA
+174 GKSLIDNPYYSA

-225 RANPNCMEALF
+225 RANLNCMEALF

-322 RYLLDVVDRN
+322 RYLLDVVDRS

-483 GFYLFSDQ
+483 GLYLFSDQ

-564 IALRGCGDGD
+564 IALRGFGDGD

-669 FVYWPYYDE
+669 FVDWPYYDE

>member
-1 MRSNTRYSCAVDI
+1 MHLWHQIGYIDI
-14 ARERL
+14 AS
-19 ALREFDHT
+19 A
-27 RIVSYDRSDWAV
+27 VSS
-39 GAYIDRCLHILKEG
+39 
-53 SQIQIATINDAIEA
+53 
-67 HQLKLT
+67 
-73 FETVP
+73 
-78 ELFEKAEDIDVA
+78 
-90 CVVSALFANACKYM
+90 LFANACKYTS
-104 RETLTSS
+104 EALKSS
-111 GIVDIYEEVEMQYA
+111 GILDIYEELEMQYA
-125 IQFWSLLHACGA
+125 AQFWGLVHACSA
-137 EKLISG
+137 ERLIFG
-143 EEIGELLSRHVE
+143 EGISELLSRHIE
-155 CLASILENDKLVK
+155 CLAPILENDKLVK
-168 LFDTEL
+168 SFDAEIG
-174 RKSLIDNPYYSA
+174 KSLIDNPYYSS

-193 ATESRSQN
+193 ATEQRGKN
-201 VIFLPKCLSQG
+201 AIYLPKCLSQG
-212 DFDSIMTGYLNDQ
+212 DCDSIMAGYLDDQ
-225 RANPNCMEALF
+225 RANPNLMEVLF

-242 TKCRFSPSSD
+242 TKCRFSPSPD
-252 VKVHAK
+252 VKVRAK
-258 RAYDEAMDEL
+258 RAHDEAMDAI
-268 FRQGTGLEYGAGVQ
+268 FRQGTGLKYGAGVQ

-291 GVKVEGLTL
+291 GIKVDGLTL

-311 YTDHASIMNNC
+311 YTDNASIMNNC
-322 RYLLDVVDRN
+322 RYLLDVVDRS

-357 EYRMNTISNMRES
+357 EYRMNTISNTRES

-444 RIGKIDGDYFPYE
+444 RNGKIDGDYFPYE

-477 ACFNRW
+477 ACFNKW

-491 CMLTYRRGHNDRAR
+491 CMLTYRRGHRDRAR

-511 SNAMVTFDDYDAV
+511 SNAMVTFDDYDA
-524 YAEVLQQLVDRQL
+524 ACADVLQQLVDRQL
-537 VSVCEETGALSPTPR
+537 VTRCEETGALSPASR
-552 SICLKDVWDNGA
+552 SIYLKAVWDNGA
-564 IALRGCGDGD
+564 IALGGCGDGD

-582 SDEMLSYC
+582 SDEMLSYSC
-590 GKLFTPD
+590 KLFAPD

-613 SQGLRN
+613 SRGLRN

-629 DPDAASIRLDY
+629 DPDATGIRSDY

-669 FVYWPYYDE
+669 FVDWPYYDE
-678 SVLDLAK
+678 SVFELVN
-685 KLIKKKH
+685 KLIVKRDKTVFDD
-692 ESACDAES
+692 EPELCQ
-700 E
+700 

>member
-1 MRSNTRYSCAVDI
+1 M
-14 ARERL
+14 
-19 ALREFDHT
+19 REFNHT

-39 GAYIDRCLHILKEG
+39 GFFIDRCLYILKERTHN
-53 SQIQIATINDAIEA
+53 QIATINDAIEA

-78 ELFEKAEDIDVA
+78 ELFEKAEDIDVVS
-90 CVVSALFANACKYM
+90 VVSALFANACKYT
-104 RETLTSS
+104 RETLASS
-111 GIVDIYEEVEMQYA
+111 GILGIYEEVEMQYA
-125 IQFWSLLHACGA
+125 TQFWSLLHACGA

-143 EEIGELLSRHVE
+143 EEIDELLSRHVE
-155 CLASILENDKLVK
+155 CLAPILENDKLVK
-168 LFDTEL
+168 QFDVEI
-174 RKSLIDNPYYSA
+174 RKSLIDSPFYSA

-193 ATESRSQN
+193 AKESRSQN
-201 VIFLPKCLSQG
+201 AIYLPKCLSQG
-212 DFDSIMTGYLNDQ
+212 DFDSIMAGYLDDQ
-225 RANPNCMEALF
+225 RANLNCMEALF

-242 TKCRFSPSSD
+242 TKCRFSPSPD
-252 VKVHAK
+252 VKVRAK
-258 RAYDEAMDEL
+258 RAHDEAMDEL
-268 FRQGTGLEYGAGVQ
+268 FRQGTGLKYGAGVQ

-291 GVKVEGLTL
+291 GIKVEGLTL

-311 YTDHASIMNNC
+311 YTDNASIMNNC
-322 RYLLDVVDRN
+322 RYLLDVVDLS
-332 GLMASPAHSHEE
+332 GLMSSPAHSHEE
-344 SGLLATLGPHVLG
+344 SGLFATLGPHVLG

-391 DALEWTYNVYFAEE
+391 DALEWTYNIYFAEE
-405 YSISGFSLALP
+405 YSISDFSLALP

-444 RIGKIDGDYFPYE
+444 RTGKIDGDYFPYT
-457 SFKTF
+457 SFKSF
-462 GTLNA
+462 GELNS
-467 LSEKKYAIDG
+467 LTEKKYAIG
-477 ACFNRW
+477 GTSFERW
-483 GFYLFSDQ
+483 RFYLFSDQ
-491 CMLTYRRGHNDRAR
+491 CMLTYLRDHHDRAR

-511 SNAMVTFDDYDAV
+511 SNAMVTIDDYDAV
-524 YAEVLQQLVDRQL
+524 YADILQQLVDQQL
-537 VSVCEETGALSPTPR
+537 VSTCEETGALSPAPR
-552 SICLKDVWDNGA
+552 SIYLKSVWNNGA
-564 IALRGCGDGD
+564 IALAGCGDGD

-590 GKLFTPD
+590 GKLFAPD
-597 EAAYLD
+597 EVAYLD

-629 DPDAASIRLDY
+629 DPDAVNIRSDY

-669 FVYWPYYDE
+669 FVNWPYYDKSIFE
-678 SVLDLAK
+678 LAK
-685 KLIKKKH
+685 KLIAKKH
-692 ESACDAES
+692 ETVCNTEP